1 MDFFDYK
8 PETTDGLKTSKT
20 RFKDILFTAH
30 QGKVPDLQIWPEVV
44 TTYVDGYSVSKD
56 AEKLTESLD
65 LENLG
70 RMVTFLDPITGDT
83 VGEFSVGQFVGMLYS
98 LCIDSDQRAAA
109 ARLAALEAA
118 PE

>member
-30 QGKVPDLQIWPEVV
+30 RGEIPNLQIWPEVV
-44 TTYVDGYSVSKD
+44 TTYVDGYSVAKD
-56 AEKLTESLD
+56 AEKLTESFD

-70 RMVTFLDPITGDT
+70 RVVTFRDPVTGTT

-98 LCIDSDQRAAA
+98 LCIDSDQRAEA
-109 ARLAALEAA
+109 ARLAAVV